1 MLLTKLSL
9 KGKILKLIVIT
20 NISNCILYTY
30 GKNRIDVVVKT
41 VSLKYSNSFEVFF

>member
-20 NISNCILYTY
+20 NISNCILYVY
-30 GKNRIDVVVKT
+30 GENRKGVVVKT
-41 VSLKYSNSFEVFF
+41 VSLKYNNGFGVFF